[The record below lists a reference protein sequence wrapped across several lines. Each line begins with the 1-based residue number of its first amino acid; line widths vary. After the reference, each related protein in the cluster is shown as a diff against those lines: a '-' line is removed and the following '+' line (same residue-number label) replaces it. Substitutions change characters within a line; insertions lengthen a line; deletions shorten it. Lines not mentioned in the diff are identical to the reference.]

1 MSGFPAVEGDVV
13 EIEEETVLGENRTET
28 VQVDGISPEGFL
40 VLEDTTL
47 GVRERMFPWEGF
59 EAGVYEVVE
68 ES

>member
-13 EIEEETVLGENRTET
+13 EIDVLTLLGEHKTET
-28 VQVDGISPEGFL
+28 VTVDGISEDGFL

-59 EAGVYEVVE
+59 EEGMYEVVE
-68 ES
+68 SA